1 MKTLSTALLLAT
13 SLLLTACGVGKDRVR
28 FEGKLENINDA
39 EFYIYSDEGG
49 FEGVDTIRIQD
60 GEFVYERKL
69 LRPVLASLLYPNFT
83 QSHVI
88 LEPGKTIKMK
98 GDASR
103 VGEAR
108 ITGTE
113 ENELLTDFRTDQIG
127 KSEANRFLAA
137 EQFIRQHAGTMAAVA
152 VFKAYFA
159 TSRQKNVK
167 LSMEMLQTL
176 QKAQPKNYAV
186 NYLWNFYQPIFMNGV
201 GEQLPEFSAET
212 TEGKQVT
219 QKDFEGKKLLVVAVG
234 FWTPDSRTFLKE
246 LKKKLDA
253 AGNPFEVLLVSLDVD
268 RGGLRKQLQQ
278 IDVNYPVICDRQSF
292 NSPLVG
298 TFGLRYV
305 PSAMVVNSQ
314 GKIIQ
319 RDVTEVD
326 KLNLNI

>member
-1 MKTLSTALLLAT
+1 
-13 SLLLTACGVGKDRVR
+13 
-28 FEGKLENINDA
+28 
-39 EFYIYSDEGG
+39 
-49 FEGVDTIRIQD
+49 
-60 GEFVYERKL
+60 
-69 LRPVLASLLYPNFT
+69 
-83 QSHVI
+83 
-88 LEPGKTIKMK
+88 MK

-103 VGEAR
+103 VGEAK

-137 EQFIRQHAGTMAAVA
+137 EQFIRQHAETMAAVA

-176 QKAQPKNYAV
+176 HKAQPKNYAV

-219 QKDFEGKKLLVVAVG
+219 QKDYEGKKLLVVAVG

-253 AGNPFEVLLVSLDVD
+253 AGNPFEVLIHFKS
-268 RGGLRKQLQQ
+268 
-278 IDVNYPVICDRQSF
+278 
-292 NSPLVG
+292 SPIFFFAG
-298 TFGLRYV
+298 NNPAPRYAFALLATSV
-305 PSAMVVNSQ
+305 CTNA
-314 GKIIQ
+314 IA
-319 RDVTEVD
+319 
-326 KLNLNI
+326 LAL

>member
-1 MKTLSTALLLAT
+1 MKTLSTAFLLAT

-88 LEPGKTIKMK
+88 LEPGKVIKMK

-127 KSEANRFLAA
+127 KSEANHFLAA
-137 EQFIRQHAGTMAAVA
+137 EQFIRQHAETMAAVA

-176 QKAQPKNYAV
+176 HKAQPQNYAV

-201 GEQLPEFSAET
+201 GEELPEFSAET
-212 TEGKQVT
+212 TEGKKVSQA
-219 QKDFEGKKLLVVAVG
+219 DYAGKKLLVVAVG
-234 FWTPDSRTFLKE
+234 FWTPDSRTFLRE

-253 AGNPFEVLLVSLDVD
+253 AGNTFEVLLVSLDVD
-268 RGGLRKQLQQ
+268 KGELRKQLQQ
-278 IDVNYPVICDRQSF
+278 IEVNYPVICDRQAF

-298 TFGLRYV
+298 AFGLRYV

-314 GKIIQ
+314 GKIVQ